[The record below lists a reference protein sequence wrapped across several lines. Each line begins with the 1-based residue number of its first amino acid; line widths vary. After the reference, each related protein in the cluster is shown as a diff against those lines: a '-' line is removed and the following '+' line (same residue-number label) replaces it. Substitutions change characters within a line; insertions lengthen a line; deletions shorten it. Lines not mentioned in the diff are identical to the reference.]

1 LLSAVAGQNDK
12 LEEFRSGRDPYVGV
26 AEAFCGHVVTK
37 ESHPVLRQAGKVVEL
52 QAGYGSGGPKIE
64 ATLRRFR
71 VPHNVGDGEAWKTAY
86 RDTHPAVTDLWKQA
100 TRMIARLAGGDPIA
114 WGPVTVEGGKITLPN
129 GAPCLYADLHYY
141 KDDESGES
149 YWRHRTRHGWAK
161 LYGAKLVENLI
172 QALARVVISQAMVRL
187 NRLGYRPLNM
197 KHDAI
202 WYALPIDRAEEHA
215 RVIMTEMCR
224 VPGWMPGLPLGAE
237 GKPTQRF
244 GK

>member
-1 LLSAVAGQNDK
+1 
-12 LEEFRSGRDPYVGV
+12 
-26 AEAFCGHVVTK
+26 
-37 ESHPVLRQAGKVVEL
+37 
-52 QAGYGSGGPKIE
+52 
-64 ATLRRFR
+64 
-71 VPHNVGDGEAWKTAY
+71 
-86 RDTHPAVTDLWKQA
+86 
-100 TRMIARLAGGDPIA
+100 
-114 WGPVTVEGGKITLPN
+114 
-129 GAPCLYADLHYY
+129 
-141 KDDESGES
+141 
-149 YWRHRTRHGWAK
+149 
-161 LYGAKLVENLI
+161 
-172 QALARVVISQAMVRL
+172 VVISQAMVRL